1 MLFRSGETPWLKEDG
16 SAFVPKE
23 LKAKV
28 KKIKQE
34 YGSKAPEGS
43 VEFML
48 LDADKSL
55 DLEKKQKAA
64 YNAALIELISKAIE
78 TIENL
83 TPDDII
89 TLLKAKWSTPLN
101 DALIDVD
108 RRLISDFTS
117 LLTSLSEKY
126 SETLVDIDNNITS
139 AEKSLASLIDNLTG
153 SDNDMAGLREFQ
165 KLLRHE

>member
-1 MLFRSGETPWLKEDG
+1 MSLCF
-16 SAFVPKE
+16 
-23 LKAKV
+23 
-28 KKIKQE
+28 
-34 YGSKAPEGS
+34 
-43 VEFML
+43 

-55 DLEKKQKAA
+55 DLEKKTKAA

-108 RRLISDFTS
+108 RRLISDF
-117 LLTSLSEKY
+117 LF
-126 SETLVDIDNNITS
+126 S
-139 AEKSLASLIDNLTG
+139 AYFSV
-153 SDNDMAGLREFQ
+153 REI
-165 KLLRHE
+165 LGNPR

>member
-1 MLFRSGETPWLKEDG
+1 
-16 SAFVPKE
+16 
-23 LKAKV
+23 
-28 KKIKQE
+28 
-34 YGSKAPEGS
+34 
-43 VEFML
+43 ML

-64 YNAALIELISKAIE
+64 YNATLVELISKAIE

-83 TPDDII
+83 TPDDIV
-89 TLLKAKWSTPLN
+89 TLLKAKWSAPLN
-101 DALIDVD
+101 DALVDVD
-108 RRLISDFTS
+108 RQLINDFTS
-117 LLTSLSEKY
+117 QLTPLSEKY

-139 AEKSLASLIDNLTG
+139 AENSLASLIDNLTG

>member
-1 MLFRSGETPWLKEDG
+1 
-16 SAFVPKE
+16 
-23 LKAKV
+23 
-28 KKIKQE
+28 
-34 YGSKAPEGS
+34 
-43 VEFML
+43 ML
-48 LDADKSL
+48 LDADNSL

-64 YNAALIELISKAIE
+64 YNAALVELISKAIE

-89 TLLKAKWSTPLN
+89 TLLKAKWSAPLN

-126 SETLVDIDNNITS
+126 SETLVHIDNNITS

>member
-1 MLFRSGETPWLKEDG
+1 MPTSRSTT
-16 SAFVPKE
+16 
-23 LKAKV
+23 KAT
-28 KKIKQE
+28 
-34 YGSKAPEGS
+34 YS
-43 VEFML
+43 
-48 LDADKSL
+48 
-55 DLEKKQKAA
+55 
-64 YNAALIELISKAIE
+64 AALVELISKAIE

-89 TLLKAKWSTPLN
+89 TLLKAKWSAPLN

-108 RRLISDFTS
+108 RQLINDFTS
-117 LLTSLSEKY
+117 QLTSLSEKY
-126 SETLVDIDNNITS
+126 SETLVHIDNNITS

>member
-1 MLFRSGETPWLKEDG
+1 
-16 SAFVPKE
+16 
-23 LKAKV
+23 
-28 KKIKQE
+28 
-34 YGSKAPEGS
+34 
-43 VEFML
+43 ML

-55 DLEKKQKAA
+55 DLEKKQKTA
-64 YNAALIELISKAIE
+64 YNAALVELISKAIE

-83 TPDDII
+83 TPDDIV
-89 TLLKAKWSTPLN
+89 TLLKAKWSAPLN
-101 DALIDVD
+101 DALVDVD
-108 RRLISDFTS
+108 RQLINDFTS

-153 SDNDMAGLREFQ
+153 SNNDMAGLREFQ

>member
-1 MLFRSGETPWLKEDG
+1 
-16 SAFVPKE
+16 
-23 LKAKV
+23 
-28 KKIKQE
+28 
-34 YGSKAPEGS
+34 
-43 VEFML
+43 ML

-64 YNAALIELISKAIE
+64 YNAALVELISKAIE

-83 TPDDII
+83 TPDDIV
-89 TLLKAKWSTPLN
+89 TLLKAKWSAPLN
-101 DALIDVD
+101 DALVDVD
-108 RRLISDFTS
+108 RQLINDFTS
-117 LLTSLSEKY
+117 QLTSLSEKY

>member
-1 MLFRSGETPWLKEDG
+1 
-16 SAFVPKE
+16 
-23 LKAKV
+23 
-28 KKIKQE
+28 
-34 YGSKAPEGS
+34 
-43 VEFML
+43 ML

-55 DLEKKQKAA
+55 DLEKKQKTA
-64 YNAALIELISKAIE
+64 YNAALVELISKAIE

-83 TPDDII
+83 TPDDIV
-89 TLLKAKWSTPLN
+89 TLLKAKWSAPLN
-101 DALIDVD
+101 DALVDVD
-108 RRLISDFTS
+108 RQLINDFTS